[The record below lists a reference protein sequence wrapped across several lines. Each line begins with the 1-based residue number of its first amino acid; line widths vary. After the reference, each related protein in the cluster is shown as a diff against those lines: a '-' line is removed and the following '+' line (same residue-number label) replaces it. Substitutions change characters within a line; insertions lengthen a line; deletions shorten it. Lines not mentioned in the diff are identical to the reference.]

1 MQSEEAGKNKAAG
14 MQLLDFQK
22 CVSMAASNLQG
33 HTMEGHGDTLAVS
46 VLVMVIPWQ

>member
-14 MQLLDFQK
+14 MQLLDFQT
-22 CVSMAASNLQG
+22 CVSKAASNLQG